1 MTADMIYNRRSEKIR
16 QRKNQR
22 SQERVTRA
30 ASFARAGSMAAP
42 SVTIRGKGMGRPILN
57 KASTQTRRKY
67 YVALDASGA
76 ELSMPAIPMIR
87 PGWRLISGI
96 LVVGMIMLVFLL
108 NNAPLFQVRSARVD
122 GLQRLS
128 LPDVEA
134 VLDLKGKSIVSVNP
148 VAMKADLMKAFPE
161 LSAVSIS
168 VSMPAGVRIAVRERQ
183 PILAWK
189 VKDNV
194 IWIDGEG
201 AMFGPRGDAGALMT
215 VSSSENPPLAALF
228 MPSSDPSATPA
239 TTPQPGGAAAVV
251 VDPAL
256 QRVDVNV
263 INAAA
268 ILATQMPK
276 DSSMVYDKLN
286 GLGWTDGRGW
296 QVYFGLN
303 LDNIAEKL
311 TLYQAIVDQL
321 TQKNIKPVVI
331 SVENVH
337 APFYRLEP

>member
-1 MTADMIYNRRSEKIR
+1 MTADMTYKGRSEKIR

-30 ASFARAGSMAAP
+30 ASFARAGSMAVP
-42 SVTIRGKGMGRPILN
+42 SVTIRGRGMGRPILN

-96 LVVGMIMLVFLL
+96 LVVGMVMLVFLL
-108 NNAPLFQVRSARVD
+108 NNAPLFQVRSPRVD

-134 VLDLKGKSIVSVNP
+134 VLDLNGKSIVSVDP
-148 VAMKADLMKAFPE
+148 VALKADLMKAFPE

-183 PILAWK
+183 PVLAWK
-189 VKDNV
+189 VKDSV
-194 IWIDGEG
+194 TWIDGEG
-201 AMFGPRGDAGALMT
+201 AMFGPRGDAGALLT
-215 VSSSENPPLAALF
+215 VASSENPPLAALF
-228 MPSSDPSATPA
+228 VPSSDPSATPA

-251 VDPAL
+251 DPAM

-286 GLGWTDGRGW
+286 GLGWTDARGW

-303 LDNIAEKL
+303 LDNITEKL

-321 TQKNIKPVVI
+321 TQKNIKPAVI

>member
-1 MTADMIYNRRSEKIR
+1 MTADASFNHRSEKIR
-16 QRKNQR
+16 QRKNLR

-30 ASFARAGSMAAP
+30 ASFARAGSMAGP
-42 SVTIRGKGMGRPILN
+42 SVTIRGRGMGRPILA

-67 YVALDASGA
+67 YVALDAAGA
-76 ELSMPAIPMIR
+76 ELAMPAIPMIR

-96 LVVGMIMLVFLL
+96 LVVGMVMMVFLL
-108 NNAPLFQVRSARVD
+108 NNAPLFQVRSAHVA

-134 VLDLKGKSIVSVNP
+134 VLDLKGKSIVSVDP
-148 VAMKADLMKAFPE
+148 TALKTDLMKAFPE

-168 VSMPAGVRIAVRERQ
+168 VSFPAGVNIAVRERQ
-183 PILAWK
+183 PVLGWK
-189 VKDNV
+189 VKDTH
-194 IWIDGEG
+194 IWIDAEG
-201 AMFGPRGDAGALMT
+201 AMFSPRGDVGALLT
-215 VSSSENPPLAALF
+215 VTSSEKPPLAALF
-228 MPSSDPSATPA
+228 VPASDPSATPA
-239 TTPQPGGAAAVV
+239 TTPQPEGAAVV
-251 VDPAL
+251 VDPAM

-263 INAAA
+263 IRAAA
-268 ILATQMPK
+268 ILATQMPQ
-276 DSSMVYDKLN
+276 DSSMVYDDLN
-286 GLGWTDGRGW
+286 GLGWSDPRGW

-303 LDNIAEKL
+303 LDNITEKL

-321 TQKNIKPVVI
+321 TQKQIKPVVI

>member
-1 MTADMIYNRRSEKIR
+1 MTADSTFNHRSEKIR

-30 ASFARAGSMAAP
+30 ASFARAGAMAGP
-42 SVTIRGKGMGRPILN
+42 SVTVRGRGMGRPILS

-96 LVVGMIMLVFLL
+96 LVVGMIMMVFLL

-122 GLQRLS
+122 GLKRLS

-134 VLDLKGKSIVSVNP
+134 VIDLKGKSIVTVDP
-148 VAMKADLMKAFPE
+148 VAMKAELMKAFPE

-168 VSMPAGVRIAVRERQ
+168 VSLPAGVTIAVRERQ
-183 PILAWK
+183 PVLAWK
-189 VKDNV
+189 VKDTT
-194 IWIDGEG
+194 IWMDAEG
-201 AMFGPRGDAGALMT
+201 AMFNPRGDVGVLLT
-215 VSSSENPPLAALF
+215 VSSPEKPPLAALF
-228 MPSSDPSATPA
+228 VPSTDPSATPV
-239 TTPQPGGAAAVV
+239 TTPQPGDAAAVV
-251 VDPAL
+251 APSL

-276 DSSMVYDKLN
+276 DSSMVYSALN
-286 GLGWTDGRGW
+286 GLGWTDSRGW

-303 LDNIAEKL
+303 LDNITEKL

-321 TQKNIKPVVI
+321 TQKKIKPAVI